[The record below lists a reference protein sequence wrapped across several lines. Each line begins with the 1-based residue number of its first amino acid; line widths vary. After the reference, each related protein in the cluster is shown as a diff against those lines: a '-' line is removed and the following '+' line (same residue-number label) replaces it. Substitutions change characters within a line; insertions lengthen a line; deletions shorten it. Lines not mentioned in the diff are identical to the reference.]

1 MFPLPPIVAAA
12 LAGLA
17 ALLAT
22 YLPRP
27 AWLTRA
33 LDGVAAATPL
43 GWYLLGVILGPALG
57 LLNDDTLDASIPALA
72 CAIGWIA
79 ALAGATLAAP
89 RPPGERRSLGP
100 WAVVAL
106 TLAIPAAL
114 LYGAGRFLPPA
125 LAPAWTPAPA
135 IITTLVAALVVAAAT
150 DVRTIAAAL
159 LAAAGALITLL
170 PHVHR
175 ADVLHDA
182 RWLGFAIGGA
192 ATGAL
197 IAARLARRTPTP
209 GPATIAGVGLAA
221 GIGLATGTSPL
232 VVCALT
238 GAALARWS
246 PAHARIADDLRAAA
260 PVAGAALW
268 IAAGAMFGGPL
279 PAVAVAAVALA
290 LVPLVRRLSAPRTES
305 DRTLGLAVV
314 LSFTLSTAGALG
326 PVTPAVRTAAAL
338 ALLVTAIIPVL
349 FAPAGRLTS
358 RHPRAEVS
366 V

>member
-27 AWLTRA
+27 AWLSRA

-43 GWYLLGVILGPALG
+43 GWYLVGVVLGPALG
-57 LLNDDTLDASIPALA
+57 LLDDDTLDAAIPAMA

-89 RPPGERRSLGP
+89 RPAGERRSPGL
-100 WAVVAL
+100 WAVAAL
-106 TLAIPAAL
+106 TLVIPAAL

-125 LAPAWTPAPA
+125 LAPAWKPAPA
-135 IITTLVAALVVAAAT
+135 IIATLVAALVLAAAT
-150 DVRTIAAAL
+150 DVRTTTAAL
-159 LAAAGALITLL
+159 LTAAGALVTLL
-170 PHVHR
+170 PHAHR
-175 ADVLHDA
+175 ADLLHGA
-182 RWLGFAIGGA
+182 RWAGFAIGGA
-192 ATGAL
+192 ATSA
-197 IAARLARRTPTP
+197 IVAARLARRAPSP
-209 GPATIAGVGLAA
+209 IPSTIAGIALAA

-246 PAHARIADDLRAAA
+246 PAHARIADDLRATE

-279 PAVAVAAVALA
+279 PVVAVAAVALA
-290 LVPLVRRLSAPRTES
+290 LVPLIRRFSAPRAGS
-305 DRTLGLAVV
+305 DRTLGLTVL
-314 LSFTLSTAGALG
+314 LSFTLTAAGALG
-326 PVTPAVRTAAAL
+326 PQAPALRTAAVL
-338 ALLVTAIIPVL
+338 ALLLTAVIPAL

-358 RHPRAEVS
+358 PHPRPEVS